1 MFTKFKIN
9 NIVYIL
15 MSLSLIFYVFF
26 SEKNIIALFKNKK
39 IIQDK
44 EILFD
49 KKKNIKKDLEN
60 KINSFSDSEIY
71 KELIL
76 KEKLFLKNKNDKLI
90 FYELDK

>member
-15 MSLSLIFYVFF
+15 MSLSLIFYAFF

-49 KKKNIKKDLEN
+49 QKKNIKKDLEN

>member
-1 MFTKFKIN
+1 
-9 NIVYIL
+9 
-15 MSLSLIFYVFF
+15 MSLSLIFYAFF
-26 SEKNIIALFKNKK
+26 SEKNIIALFKNKN
-39 IIQDK
+39 INQDK

-49 KKKNIKKDLEN
+49 QKKNIKKDLEN

>member
-1 MFTKFKIN
+1 
-9 NIVYIL
+9 

-49 KKKNIKKDLEN
+49 QKKNIKKDLEN
-60 KINSFSDSEIY
+60 KINIFSDSEIY

>member
-1 MFTKFKIN
+1 
-9 NIVYIL
+9 
-15 MSLSLIFYVFF
+15 MSLSLIFYAFF
-26 SEKNIIALFKNKK
+26 SEKNIIALFINKK

-49 KKKNIKKDLEN
+49 QKKNIKKDLEN

>member
-15 MSLSLIFYVFF
+15 ISLSLIFYAFF

-49 KKKNIKKDLEN
+49 QKKNIKKDLEN

>member
-15 MSLSLIFYVFF
+15 MSLSLIFYAFF

-49 KKKNIKKDLEN
+49 QKKI
-60 KINSFSDSEIY
+60 
-71 KELIL
+71 
-76 KEKLFLKNKNDKLI
+76 
-90 FYELDK
+90 

>member
-49 KKKNIKKDLEN
+49 QKKNIKKDLEN

>member
-15 MSLSLIFYVFF
+15 MSLSLIFYAFF

-49 KKKNIKKDLEN
+49 QKKIIKKDLEN

>member
-1 MFTKFKIN
+1 
-9 NIVYIL
+9 
-15 MSLSLIFYVFF
+15 MSLILIFYAFF

-49 KKKNIKKDLEN
+49 QKKNIKKDLEN

>member
-1 MFTKFKIN
+1 
-9 NIVYIL
+9 
-15 MSLSLIFYVFF
+15 MSLILIFYAFF

-44 EILFD
+44 EILFNQ
-49 KKKNIKKDLEN
+49 KKNIKKDLEN
-60 KINSFSDSEIY
+60 KINIFSDSEIY

>member
-1 MFTKFKIN
+1 
-9 NIVYIL
+9 
-15 MSLSLIFYVFF
+15 MSLSLIFYAFF

-49 KKKNIKKDLEN
+49 QKKNIKKDLEN

>member
-1 MFTKFKIN
+1 
-9 NIVYIL
+9 

-44 EILFD
+44 EILFNQ
-49 KKKNIKKDLEN
+49 KKNIKKDLEN
-60 KINSFSDSEIY
+60 KINIFSDSEIY

>member
-1 MFTKFKIN
+1 
-9 NIVYIL
+9 
-15 MSLSLIFYVFF
+15 MSLSLIFYAFF
-26 SEKNIIALFKNKK
+26 SEKNIKALFKNKK
-39 IIQDK
+39 IIHNK

-49 KKKNIKKDLEN
+49 QKKIIKKDLEN